1 MVILCM
7 ILSRQVLVTKAD
19 GKVLVQFGTN
29 FKEPLVMRWAVS
41 KDHARE
47 WAVCLSS

>member
-1 MVILCM
+1 M
-7 ILSRQVLVTKAD
+7 IKAE
-19 GKVLVQFGTN
+19 GKVNIHIGTN

-47 WAVCLSS
+47 WAVC